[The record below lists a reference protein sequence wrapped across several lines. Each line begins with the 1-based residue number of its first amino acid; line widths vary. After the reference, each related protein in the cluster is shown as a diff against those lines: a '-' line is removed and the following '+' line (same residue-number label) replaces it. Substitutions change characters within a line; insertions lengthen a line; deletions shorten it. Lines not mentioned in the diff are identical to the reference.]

1 MVIVLILSG
10 LALRVAMQFAIV
22 CVALKHSLG
31 NASLSLFIS
40 FLVYACARK
49 DSQARPFLWG
59 WYLGIGLLVAGG
71 QASA

>member
-31 NASLSLFIS
+31 NAILSLFI
-40 FLVYACARK
+40 
-49 DSQARPFLWG
+49 PF
-59 WYLGIGLLVAGG
+59 
-71 QASA
+71 